1 MEKNDRQRILPI
13 LRWVAGLLICL
24 CIAAGLRG
32 MEAEASETPSS
43 VTEQWMVT
51 RTTES
56 YYGPGRIT
64 FRNVRGELSGLYI
77 TKKVENES
85 ETDPAPKGDT
95 FTFILKIGGSEAVG
109 MSYTIREGGKRV
121 YNYADGQTTE
131 EVPGKMEE
139 LLETDGNGQF
149 TLKAGQT
156 ACFEGLVPGV
166 QWEVTEEEKSGYER
180 TSPDTS
186 SVGGVL
192 QEEGAS
198 AIYTNLYKRKYVPV
212 PDPGH
217 EPDPEPETG
226 SLTIEKTVSYPDYYE
241 VPQTPV
247 FDFTVMVGNKKLSN
261 ETYTVYDIYSGLEVA
276 TKQTDA
282 DGTVSIA
289 GGQRAVLEGLELADY
304 AVTEKDTAGWR
315 LVNGKTTRK
324 GALSKDGTT
333 LKFSNVSASFGVS
346 KQMEDGSEPEKEF
359 TFYLTDGTGEPM
371 AGAAYYLYDKIL
383 KLEDEEV
390 HTTEEDGSFVLK
402 ARQTAIF
409 TGIPEG
415 MQFQVR
421 EEADAEYVQ
430 TLPTSGGYSAAVK
443 DNVIV
448 YPFKNKENPASTT
461 LLVSKVVNNRSQ
473 MDISSQGYTFVVER
487 QGEVSDSDE
496 GGSDDS
502 GNTGGTQ
509 IWEPV
514 SSAKYYVGDAS
525 YRTGDEGEAAGIF
538 TLGAGQTARFEDLE
552 GGIYRVREVTD
563 DLPEGF
569 SISEKEQTGMLET
582 SLTFTF
588 TNTFEQNVVEKTE
601 TDPGDGVLVNV
612 GDEITY
618 HIKGRNYK
626 DRVGTLTIQD
636 KLDAGVEL
644 VEDGTTEGL
653 SRMSLPWTRGK

>member
-247 FDFTVMVGNKKLSN
+247 FDFTVMVGDKKLSN

-552 GGIYRVREVTD
+552 GLRGLRRVRH
-563 DLPEGF
+563 EG
-569 SISEKEQTGMLET
+569 KE
-582 SLTFTF
+582 
-588 TNTFEQNVVEKTE
+588 
-601 TDPGDGVLVNV
+601 
-612 GDEITY
+612 
-618 HIKGRNYK
+618 
-626 DRVGTLTIQD
+626 RVFQH
-636 KLDAGVEL
+636 EL
-644 VEDGTTEGL
+644 L
-653 SRMSLPWTRGK
+653 F